1 MSVTPI
7 LTRALRY
14 GGIWALVVAIAAGLI
29 GLAVTGVPGL
39 IGGLLGAAL
48 AAVLLALTAGSM
60 LFAGRVT
67 KGDLTSPLF
76 FGIVLGVWFL
86 KLVVFLVA
94 TIFLRGEPWLT
105 PAVFGFAVIAAVIG
119 SLVTDVVAYTR
130 ARVPYVSDVTLP
142 GETKP

>member
-1 MSVTPI
+1 

-119 SLVTDVVAYTR
+119 SLVTDVGAYTR